1 MLDAIKRYF
10 SGHIAQAAEAES
22 PDEHAVHLA
31 AAALLLE
38 MARMDGSL
46 HSGQRQA
53 AEAAVRE
60 KLGLS
65 DQETQEL
72 MRLAE
77 AELNDAMDYF
87 QFTSLIKDHFDYGQ
101 RARLIEYLWTV
112 ALADERLHHHEE
124 YLVRRIAELIYVR
137 HADFIN
143 ARLRAERQQ
152 DATPGGP

>member
-1 MLDAIKRYF
+1 MLDAIKRF
-10 SGHIAQAAEAES
+10 FNGHIAPAAEPES
-22 PDEHAVHLA
+22 PDAHGVHLA

-38 MARMDGSL
+38 MARMDGTL
-46 HSGQRQA
+46 HPGQQQA
-53 AEAAVRE
+53 AEAAVRD

-65 DQETQEL
+65 EQETREL
-72 MRLAE
+72 VRLAE
-77 AELNDAMDYF
+77 AELHEAMDYF

-101 RARLIEYLWTV
+101 RVRLIEYLWTV

-143 ARLRAERQQ
+143 ARLRAERHAC
-152 DATPGGP
+152 DR